1 MNPNET
7 NMNLIEI
14 PVATGPITATVTP
27 PGSKSLTNRALVCA
41 ALADGESRLTGAL
54 DSEDTQIMLAAWQAV
69 GIHIEASADRSE
81 LTVAGCGGKLP
92 VSGDSCQ
99 HLFMGNSGTS
109 IRFLTAALAACGG
122 NFELDGVARMR
133 QRPIGDLGAAL
144 RQLGAAVHCHD
155 GQFPPVVIQSNGLIG
170 GKCVVAADLS
180 SQYLSGLLMAAP
192 LAKQTVQLGIAGAM
206 VSEPYVAMT
215 CSVMKDFGVEVTRS
229 DDGYG
234 VEPQRYQARD
244 YWIEPDASAA
254 SYFWALAAITGGDVT
269 VQGLHARSLQGDVD
283 FVRCLEQM
291 GCRVEFQPNA
301 VRVQGGPLRG
311 IEVDMNRI
319 SDTVQT
325 LAAVALF
332 AEGPT
337 VVRGVA
343 HNRVKETDRID
354 DLATELRRMGASVET
369 FPDGLAITPGELRP
383 TVVETYNDHRM
394 AMSLSLVGL
403 RQPGIQISNPG
414 CTVKTYPNYFADL
427 FATYR
432 HPGNCN

>member
-1 MNPNET
+1 
-7 NMNLIEI
+7 
-14 PVATGPITATVTP
+14 
-27 PGSKSLTNRALVCA
+27 
-41 ALADGESRLTGAL
+41 
-54 DSEDTQIMLAAWQAV
+54 
-69 GIHIEASADRSE
+69 
-81 LTVAGCGGKLP
+81 
-92 VSGDSCQ
+92 
-99 HLFMGNSGTS
+99 
-109 IRFLTAALAACGG
+109 
-122 NFELDGVARMR
+122 
-133 QRPIGDLGAAL
+133 
-144 RQLGAAVHCHD
+144 
-155 GQFPPVVIQSNGLIG
+155 
-170 GKCVVAADLS
+170 
-180 SQYLSGLLMAAP
+180 
-192 LAKQTVQLGIAGAM
+192 
-206 VSEPYVAMT
+206 
-215 CSVMKDFGVEVTRS
+215 
-229 DDGYG
+229 
-234 VEPQRYQARD
+234 
-244 YWIEPDASAA
+244 
-254 SYFWALAAITGGDVT
+254 
-269 VQGLHARSLQGDVD
+269 
-283 FVRCLEQM
+283 
-291 GCRVEFQPNA
+291 VEFQPNA

-403 RQPGIQISNPG
+403 RQPGIQISNPR